1 MQRISRAAAALA
13 AVFVLALAQQQQ
25 TQRLG
30 SFAIRSGKLPL
41 IAGSRLQLETTGAP
55 QQLSYTVLGAGTV
68 EGDTYEA
75 PLVDAPAFATVI
87 AAGQGALA
95 AQRFALVPPP
105 QSSRPLIAVASYDDG
120 IVLHDPQT
128 FAILGT
134 FALGGPP
141 GDVTFSSDGTL
152 YAPDTDGET
161 LTEIARHPWT
171 THRISGVLTGNEV
184 AVDARGGAIFVSD
197 RDVNGLGA
205 LTRVAGTQ
213 TQRVITGETAE
224 GLAIDAKRALVYT
237 GNVNDASIA
246 VVDAGTMRI
255 VRKLRSAPRTFGIAL
270 DTNASRLY
278 VVANISPDMRIGSG
292 YVAAIDLRAPQGKIV
307 ARSAGLPF
315 PVGIAADGAR
325 LFVTDESSSEV
336 YVLNARTL
344 KADHAGMPTCKTP
357 WRPRIA
363 HGRLYVPC
371 TGSNQVDVIDLKTL
385 RRVRGAPFKTGG
397 YPLSVAV
404 WP

>member
-1 MQRISRAAAALA
+1 M
-13 AVFVLALAQQQQ
+13 
-25 TQRLG
+25 G
-30 SFAIRSGKLPL
+30 SFAIRSGRLPL

-55 QQLSYTVLGAGTV
+55 QQLSFTVLGAGTV
-68 EGDTYEA
+68 EGNTYEA

-87 AAGQGALA
+87 AAGPGALA

-105 QSSRPLIAVASYDDG
+105 RFSRPLIAVASYDDG
-120 IVLHDPQT
+120 VVLHDPRT
-128 FAILGT
+128 FAILGA

-141 GDVTFSSDGTL
+141 GDVTFASDGAL
-152 YAPDTDGET
+152 YAPDTDGQT
-161 LTEIARHPWT
+161 LTEITRRPWT
-171 THRISGVLTGNEV
+171 ARRISGVLTGNEV
-184 AVDARGGAIFVSD
+184 AVDARSSAIFVSN
-197 RDVNGLGA
+197 RDVDGLGA
-205 LTRVAGTQ
+205 LTRITGTQ
-213 TQRVITGETAE
+213 TQRVVTGETAE

-246 VVDAGTMRI
+246 EVDARTMHV

-270 DTNASRLY
+270 DANASRLY

-292 YVAAIDLRAPQGKIV
+292 YVAAIDLRAPHGKIV

-315 PVGIAADGAR
+315 PVGIAADDAR

-336 YVLNARTL
+336 YVLNPRTL
-344 KADHAGMPTCKTP
+344 KAAHAPLPTCKTP

-371 TGSNQVDVIDLKTL
+371 TGSDSVDVIDLRTL
-385 RRVRGAPFKTGG
+385 RRVPGAPFKTGG